1 MNHPHLFSKID
12 ADRILKR
19 AAEIEGSEDA
29 GPLTVEEIRSIAGE
43 AGFGSQAV
51 ERAIAEAQQAASKA
65 VHRPPVERSG
75 LVITQLS
82 TTRSVPV
89 EVSSEEL
96 MKAVRLFQPYREG
109 PAHVKLEE
117 HEITWRD
124 RKGIRFAVIS
134 TGGVTRIRVF
144 VSKMIFRRG
153 RWMGWL
159 KYAADRL
166 EMLVFLVSTQTPP
179 DTQLLASGP
188 DPRASAGSRNPGSR
202 EP

>member
-1 MNHPHLFSKID
+1 MNHPPLFSKLD

-29 GPLTVEEIRSIAGE
+29 GPLSVDEIRSIAGE
-43 AGFGSQAV
+43 AGFGTQAV

-75 LVITQLS
+75 LVIAHLS

-96 MKAVRLFQPYREG
+96 TRAVRLFQPYREG
-109 PAHVKLEE
+109 PAQVKLEE
-117 HEITWRD
+117 HQITWRD
-124 RKGIRFAVIS
+124 RKGIRFTVTS
-134 TGGVTRIRVF
+134 SGGITRIRVF
-144 VSKMIFRRG
+144 VSKVIFRRG

-166 EMLVFLVSTQTPP
+166 EMLVFLVATQTPP
-179 DTQLLASGP
+179 DTQLLAPGPDSSSSSGP
-188 DPRASAGSRNPGSR
+188 RSTGSL